1 MEVCRSV
8 LLWHRY
14 FGGWHCLLTPV
25 FHDQANDI
33 REQVMRYEQAL
44 SRAGLP
50 NIPFRS
56 EPLLNGHGTY
66 EGLEPSQ
73 RKQLLWSFNVLV
85 QRLPISYATF
95 WLFDVSSG

>member
-1 MEVCRSV
+1 
-8 LLWHRY
+8 
-14 FGGWHCLLTPV
+14 
-25 FHDQANDI
+25 
-33 REQVMRYEQAL
+33 MRYEQAL

-73 RKQLLWSFNVLV
+73 RKQLL
-85 QRLPISYATF
+85 
-95 WLFDVSSG
+95 

>member
-1 MEVCRSV
+1 MEVCRSA

-14 FGGWHCLLTPV
+14 FGGGFPLPPSAGGLSPGFFCLQGLFHGKRAEHLCGRKRGYGRSISHYLLTPV

-50 NIPFRS
+50 TFPFAQSRC
-56 EPLLNGHGTY
+56 
-66 EGLEPSQ
+66 
-73 RKQLLWSFNVLV
+73 
-85 QRLPISYATF
+85 
-95 WLFDVSSG
+95 